1 MAQQF
6 DVVLNIQLQHEE
18 QIMRSIQVC
27 GEWEDIVTDL
37 KISLTDRNKSQD
49 LKKTATQTQTSRL
62 TTKQIHRQQTHKTPP
77 KTPQRPKKTQPK
89 TIAHKPSPNQTSGLD
104 LNEENK
110 SLWSVFC

>member
-49 LKKTATQTQTSRL
+49 LKKQQPKPKPIDSQQNKSTDNKL
-62 TTKQIHRQQTHKTPP
+62 TKPHQKPLNPP
-77 KTPQRPKKTQPK
+77 KKPNPKPLPTNRHP
-89 TIAHKPSPNQTSGLD
+89 IKPVDWT
-104 LNEENK
+104 
-110 SLWSVFC
+110 